1 MRKNWNNKWNNNQFE
16 CKEFQE
22 FIWIEIKMKIIMG
35 NFSETIFHE
44 KFLDWNFNKKKILFF
59 CQKKGMKR
67 KREYWQPIFW
77 QHNDISWFSL
87 FFRWCLMKRI
97 FFLYS
102 SDKWSFEKINK
113 NRIKNVYHVHTYK
126 QNEMKWKWF
135 LIKMILNLH
144 THTKIDLKNESFENQ
159 QWTG

>member
-97 FFLYS
+97 FFYIQVT
-102 SDKWSFEKINK
+102 SDHLKKSTRIESRMFITYIHT
-113 NRIKNVYHVHTYK
+113 NR
-126 QNEMKWKWF
+126 MKW
-135 LIKMILNLH
+135 
-144 THTKIDLKNESFENQ
+144 NENDF
-159 QWTG
+159 